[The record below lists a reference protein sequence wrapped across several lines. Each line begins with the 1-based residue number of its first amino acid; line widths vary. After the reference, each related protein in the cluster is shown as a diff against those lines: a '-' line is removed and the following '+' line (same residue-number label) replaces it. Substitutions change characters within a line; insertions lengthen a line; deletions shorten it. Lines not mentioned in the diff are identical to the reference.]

1 MIGNVFRR
9 QFQTRVRW
17 FAKESNMKDYP
28 NHSGVG
34 GYTITYVCNGAAY
47 CGDCI
52 EEAIDREEPK
62 ESEVGSGFTWA
73 DPEQGETDVHCDSCN
88 FVVSN

>member
-1 MIGNVFRR
+1 MS
-9 QFQTRVRW
+9 
-17 FAKESNMKDYP
+17 KSKKDYP
-28 NHSGVG
+28 NHSTVG

-52 EEAIDREEPK
+52 EEAIDREQPK

-73 DPEQGETDVHCDSCN
+73 DPEQGEIEVHCDSCN